1 MPWKYN
7 GQVVSETKGFK
18 KTDGYTTPRNWV
30 TVWDDTEKKNQGLTW
45 EEPAAPTVS
54 DEQKLS
60 DLRMERNHK
69 LNATDWRASTDL
81 TMSDDWKTYRQ
92 ALRDLPA
99 SASPKLNSEYELD
112 LTSVTWPTEPS

>member
-18 KTDGYTTPRNWV
+18 KNDGYTTPRNWV

-45 EEPAAPTVS
+45 EEPATPPVS
-54 DEQKLS
+54 DAQKLI
-60 DLRMERNHK
+60 DLRRVRNNL

-81 TMSDDWKTYRQ
+81 TMSDEWKTYRQ
-92 ALRDLPA
+92 ELRDITKTYQSMDA
-99 SASPKLNSEYELD
+99 VGFK
-112 LTSVTWPTEPS
+112 WPTEPS

>member
-45 EEPAAPTVS
+45 EEPATPTVS
-54 DEQKLS
+54 DEQKLI
-60 DLRMERNHK
+60 DLRRVRNNL

-81 TMSDDWKTYRQ
+81 TMSDEWKTYRQ
-92 ALRDLPA
+92 ELRDITKTYQSMDA
-99 SASPKLNSEYELD
+99 VGFK
-112 LTSVTWPTEPS
+112 WPTEPS

>member
-7 GQVVSETKGFK
+7 GQVVSPAKGFR
-18 KTDGYTTPRNWV
+18 KTDGVMTPRNWESA
-30 TVWDDTEKKNQGLTW
+30 WDSDTKKAEGLTW

-69 LNATDWRASTDL
+69 LNATDWRASTAL

-92 ALRDLPA
+92 ALRDITKTYQSMDA
-99 SASPKLNSEYELD
+99 VGFK
-112 LTSVTWPTEPS
+112 WPTEPS

>member
-99 SASPKLNSEYELD
+99 SSSPKLNTTNGLD
-112 LTSVTWPTEPS
+112 ESSVSWPTKPS